1 MKVFSTGVLLPQA
14 ATIQSK
20 VGLLQEKVTQG
31 YAYGEYIVV
40 ARFRPPNKAEI
51 ASGGESI
58 VDFETEDTCNVT
70 VRSLLS
76 GTLAL

>member
-1 MKVFSTGVLLPQA
+1 MQMFSTGLLLPQA

-20 VGLLQEKVTQG
+20 VGLRQEKMIRG
-31 YAYGEYIVV
+31 YTYGECIVV

-76 GTLAL
+76 GTLAP